1 MVWRA
6 APRQTM
12 LPPSPIQSWRMS
24 DISSIVQAQRAFF
37 DSGATRPVA
46 FRREQL
52 RRLRDALKTHEAALA
67 EALRIDLGKSNIDSF
82 STETGQVLVEVN
94 HALRHVAGW
103 ARPRRVWPSSAQM
116 PGAAF
121 VHPEPRGISLILAPW
136 NYPVQMILSPLVA
149 ALAAG
154 NTAVLKP
161 SELAPAAS
169 AALAKLVADV
179 FDPRVAVVVEGDARV
194 AQALLE
200 QPIDF
205 IFFTGGT
212 GIGRKVAEAAARRLI
227 PCVLE
232 LGGKSPVIV
241 AADADID
248 GTARRV
254 AWGKF
259 INAGQTCIAPDYAL
273 VERSVMPAFIEGL
286 KRYIIAFYGED
297 PRRSPDYGRII
308 NDRHLSR
315 LSGYLS
321 DGRVVHGGQVDP
333 AGRYLAPTL
342 IEAAPLDSAV
352 MREEIFGPILPI
364 VPVDDIDEAIRFV
377 NARPKPLAL
386 YVFSRSRAQ
395 QERVLGG
402 TQSGGACVNDTL
414 VQISSPHLPF
424 GGVGP
429 SGYGSYHGRYGF
441 DAFSHQRSVVRR
453 GFGFDIPIRFAPMRD
468 GYLRILRWAL
478 R

>member
-1 MVWRA
+1 
-6 APRQTM
+6 
-12 LPPSPIQSWRMS
+12 
-24 DISSIVQAQRAFF
+24 
-37 DSGATRPVA
+37 
-46 FRREQL
+46 
-52 RRLRDALKTHEAALA
+52 
-67 EALRIDLGKSNIDSF
+67 
-82 STETGQVLVEVN
+82 
-94 HALRHVAGW
+94 
-103 ARPRRVWPSSAQM
+103 M

-273 VERSVMPAFIEGL
+273 VERSVMPAFVEGL
-286 KRYIIAFYGED
+286 KRHIAAFYGED

-321 DGRVVHGGQVDP
+321 DGRVVHGGQADP
-333 AGRYLAPTL
+333 AGRYGKA
-342 IEAAPLDSAV
+342 EAPLLA
-352 MREEIFGPILPI
+352 ETLN
-364 VPVDDIDEAIRFV
+364 DEQRRGTMPRAIRSTG
-377 NARPKPLAL
+377 RTGLQAL
-386 YVFSRSRAQ
+386 
-395 QERVLGG
+395 
-402 TQSGGACVNDTL
+402 
-414 VQISSPHLPF
+414 
-424 GGVGP
+424 
-429 SGYGSYHGRYGF
+429 
-441 DAFSHQRSVVRR
+441 
-453 GFGFDIPIRFAPMRD
+453 
-468 GYLRILRWAL
+468 
-478 R
+478 

>member
-1 MVWRA
+1 
-6 APRQTM
+6 
-12 LPPSPIQSWRMS
+12 MS
-24 DISSIVQAQRAFF
+24 DISSLVQAQRVFF

-46 FRREQL
+46 FRRAQL
-52 RRLRDALKTHEAALA
+52 RRLRDALKSHEAELA
-67 EALRIDLGKSNIDSF
+67 EALRVDLGKSATESF
-82 STETGQVLVEVN
+82 STEIGQVGVELN

-103 ARPRRVWPSSAQM
+103 ARPRRVWPSLAQL
-116 PGAAF
+116 PGEGF
-121 VHPEPRGISLILAPW
+121 IHPEPRGISLIIAPW
-136 NYPVQMILSPLVA
+136 NYPVQMILAPLVA
-149 ALAAG
+149 SLAAG
-154 NTAVLKP
+154 NTALLKP
-161 SELAPAAS
+161 SELAPASS
-169 AALAKLVADV
+169 AALATLVAGA
-179 FDPRVAVVVEGDARV
+179 FDPRVAVVIEGDGRV

-212 GIGRKVAEAAARRLI
+212 GIGRKVAEAAAHQLI

-241 AADADID
+241 AADADIEL
-248 GTARRV
+248 TAKRV

-273 VERSVMPAFIEGL
+273 VERSVMPAFVAAL
-286 KRYIIAFYGED
+286 KRHVSAFYGED

-308 NDRHLSR
+308 NARHLDR

-321 DGRVVHGGQVDP
+321 DGRVVHGGQFEP
-333 AGRYLAPTL
+333 AERYLAPTL
-342 IEAAPLDSAV
+342 IEEAPLDSAL

-364 VPVDDIDEAIRFV
+364 LPVDDIDEAIRFV

-395 QERVLGG
+395 QDKVLSQA
-402 TQSGGACVNDTL
+402 QSGGACVNDTL
-414 VQISSPHLPF
+414 FQISSPFMPF

-429 SGYGSYHGRYGF
+429 SGYGGYHGRHGF
-441 DAFSHQRSVVRR
+441 DAFSHPRSVVRK
-453 GFGFDIPIRFAPMRD
+453 GFGFDFWFRFAPMRAS
-468 GYLRILRWAL
+468 YLRILRWVL

>member
-1 MVWRA
+1 
-6 APRQTM
+6 
-12 LPPSPIQSWRMS
+12 MS
-24 DISSIVQAQRAFF
+24 DISSLVQAQRAFF

-46 FRREQL
+46 FRCEQL
-52 RRLRDALKTHEAALA
+52 RRLRDALKTHETALA
-67 EALRIDLGKSNIDSF
+67 EALRIDLGKSATESF
-82 STETGQVLVEVN
+82 STEIGQVLVELN
-94 HALRHVAGW
+94 HALRFAGRW
-103 ARPRRVWPSSAQM
+103 ARPRRVWPSLAQL
-116 PGAAF
+116 PGEGF
-121 VHPEPRGISLILAPW
+121 IHPEPRGISLIIAPW
-136 NYPVQMILSPLVA
+136 NYPVQMILAPLVA

-154 NTAVLKP
+154 NTALLKP
-161 SELAPAAS
+161 SELAPASS
-169 AALAKLVADV
+169 AALATLVAET
-179 FDPRVAVVVEGDARV
+179 FDPRVAAVVEGDARA

-200 QPIDF
+200 QPVDF

-212 GIGRKVAEAAARRLI
+212 GIGRKVAEAAARQLI

-248 GTARRV
+248 LTAKRV

-273 VERSVMPAFIEGL
+273 VERSVLPAFVEGL
-286 KRYIIAFYGED
+286 RRHIRVFYGED
-297 PRRSPDYGRII
+297 PQRSPDYGRII
-308 NDRHLSR
+308 NARHLGR
-315 LSGYLS
+315 LNGYLS

-333 AGRYLAPTL
+333 AERYLAPTL
-342 IEAAPLDSAV
+342 IEDAPLDSPL

-364 VPVDDIDEAIRFV
+364 VPVDGIDEAVGFV
-377 NARPKPLAL
+377 NARPTPLAL
-386 YVFSRSRAQ
+386 YVFSRSRSQ
-395 QERVLGG
+395 QERVLSG

-414 VQISSPHLPF
+414 FQISSPHLPF

-429 SGYGSYHGRYGF
+429 SGYGSYHGQYGF
-441 DAFSHQRSVVRR
+441 DAFSHRRSVVRK

-468 GYLRILRWAL
+468 SYLRILRWVL